1 MKPLLKIGGNVL
13 SLLTSTI
20 ISRLGTF
27 LVYLLVGRYLS
38 EHKFGQFSLGIT
50 YFQTFQLLAIA
61 GLQILITREVAKDKS
76 KTNQY
81 LITGSVIVLVF
92 SLVSICLLWLAVDLL
107 NYAADTRMVILLI
120 AVSLFP
126 FALSEVCDAIFLAWE
141 KMHHIA
147 TSNLVVTVV
156 KVGLT
161 FLLVTFGYDL
171 IHIAGVLVL
180 THLLGFVI
188 KLTILSRT
196 VVRPTFLFEPAF
208 GLSLIQA
215 TLTFLGIRGAKAIL
229 NSLDVIILSKFA
241 GVEAVGYLAAA
252 GQLMVP
258 IGMVLDSGADSMF
271 PVMVRGYKQGHKRLK
286 IAAEQLFEG
295 MLMLVI
301 PATFGIFM
309 LSDSI
314 LAMLYTADKFVHSS
328 SLLKIMIWILI
339 LRTMT
344 RVLGA
349 TLIVSGQEKKTLRI
363 LIVDVIATIIISP
376 IMIIQFGLT
385 GAAIAVVAVR
395 VVDALQHYLPIVR
408 FFPDIAIFRSVW
420 KPLIASI
427 AMTIYLS
434 FNLNQN
440 LFYNIVAGGAI
451 YIALLSVLIFLTVG
465 GLRQIKQAYLGPWL
479 EQKAVVE
486 PELTETSI

>member
-1 MKPLLKIGGNVL
+1 MNLIPKISKSPLMKPLLKIGGNVL

-27 LVYLLVGRYLS
+27 LVYLLVGRYLG
-38 EHKFGQFSLGIT
+38 EFEFGQFSLGIT

-76 KTNQY
+76 KTNRY
-81 LITGSVIVLVF
+81 LVAGSIIVLFF
-92 SLVSICLLWLAVDLL
+92 SVVSMCLLWVTVDLL
-107 NYAADTRMVILLI
+107 NYQADTRMVILLI
-120 AVSLFP
+120 AASLFP

-161 FLLVTFGYDL
+161 FFLLFSGYDV
-171 IHIAGVLVL
+171 IYVAAVLAF
-180 THLLGFVI
+180 THLLGFLI

-196 VVRPTFLFEPAF
+196 IVRPTFLFELTFA
-208 GLSLIQA
+208 LSLIKA

-241 GVEAVGYLAAA
+241 GEIGVAQLAAA

-271 PVMVRGYKQGHKRLK
+271 PVMVRGYERGRERLK

-314 LAMLYTADKFVHSS
+314 LAMLYTADKFVDAS

-349 TLIVSGQEKKTLRI
+349 TLIVSMQEKKTLRI

-376 IMIIQFGLT
+376 IMIFQFGLT
-385 GAAIAVVAVR
+385 GAAISVVAVR
-395 VVDALQHYLPIVR
+395 VVDALQHYLYLE
-408 FFPDIAIFRSVW
+408 AIDCKHCYGHLFR
-420 KPLIASI
+420 L
-427 AMTIYLS
+427 
-434 FNLNQN
+434 
-440 LFYNIVAGGAI
+440 
-451 YIALLSVLIFLTVG
+451 
-465 GLRQIKQAYLGPWL
+465 
-479 EQKAVVE
+479 
-486 PELTETSI
+486 